1 MRLSRSFVEF
11 ELSWGK
17 DKLTLNKEEIGLFL
31 TFDFG
36 LFGVIFLL
44 LEARMG
50 YFWVW
55 GGVRNCFR
63 VYSCN

>member
-36 LFGVIFLL
+36 LFGVIF
-44 LEARMG
+44 
-50 YFWVW
+50 YFL
-55 GGVRNCFR
+55 GP
-63 VYSCN
+63 